1 MFTYIFINS
10 PSVQHNQ
17 LPHDRSSKGS
27 LEVRWTSISPLNT
40 EKKVGVG
47 GESLSKIY
55 VLDTNVLLQDP
66 RSIFSFEDNEVV
78 IPAVVLEEVDS
89 KKRYM
94 DEIGRNAR
102 QVSKLID
109 NMRQTGKLHEKIP
122 LENGGVL
129 RIELN
134 HRSFHQLQ
142 EIFVE
147 KTNDNRILAVAKNLS
162 LEEQA
167 MENGREVIL
176 VSKDALVR
184 VKADALGLQAEDF
197 LSDRVVEVDHIYTGL
212 LELYI
217 NNDLLNRFYEKG
229 ELNVT
234 ELANHPFYPN
244 QFIVMKDSLG
254 GSASAI
260 GVIDATGKK
269 VRKLIFNH
277 EHIWGIRSRNA
288 QQTMAFELLL
298 RKDIPLVTLIGKA
311 GTGKTL
317 LALAAGLMQTE
328 DLGEYK
334 KLLVA
339 RPIVP
344 VGKDLGF
351 LPGEKEEKLRPW
363 MQPIFDNLEYLFN
376 TKKPGELD
384 AILAGMGSIEV
395 EALTYIRGR
404 SIPEQFIIIDEA
416 QNLTKHEV
424 KTILTRV
431 GEKSKIVLMGDPE
444 QIDHPYL
451 DEYNNGLTYVVEKF
465 KEQKI
470 AGHIRLIKGER
481 SGLAQLA
488 ADLL

>member
-1 MFTYIFINS
+1 M
-10 PSVQHNQ
+10 
-17 LPHDRSSKGS
+17 
-27 LEVRWTSISPLNT
+27 
-40 EKKVGVG
+40 
-47 GESLSKIY
+47 SKIY

-66 RSIFSFEDNEVV
+66 NSIFSFEDNEVV

-102 QVSKLID
+102 QVSRNID
-109 NMRQTGKLHEKIP
+109 GLRANGKLHERIP
-122 LENGGVL
+122 LDNGGGL

-142 EIFVE
+142 EIFIE
-147 KTNDNRILAVAKNLS
+147 KTNDNRILAVAKNLA
-162 LEEQA
+162 LEEETK
-167 MENGREVIL
+167 ENGRQVIL

-184 VKADALGLQAEDF
+184 VKADAIGLVSEDF
-197 LSDRVVEVDHIYTGL
+197 LSDRVVENDHIYTGFL
-212 LELYI
+212 SVFIGNE
-217 NNDLLNRFYEKG
+217 LLNRFYEKG
-229 ELNVT
+229 ELPLVDV
-234 ELANHPFYPN
+234 ANHPFYPN
-244 QFIVMKDSLG
+244 QFILLKDALG
-254 GSASAI
+254 SSSSAVGMVDKNA
-260 GVIDATGKK
+260 AK
-269 VRKLIFNH
+269 VKKLIFDH
-277 EHIWGIRSRNA
+277 EHIWGIKPRNV
-288 QQTMAFELLL
+288 QQTMAVELLL
-298 RKDIPLVTLIGKA
+298 RKDLPLVTLTGKA

-344 VGKDLGF
+344 VGKDIGF

-363 MQPIFDNLEYLFN
+363 MQPIYDNLEYLFN
-376 TKKPGELD
+376 AKKPGELE

-404 SIPEQFIIIDEA
+404 SIPDQFIIIDEA

-431 GEKSKIVLMGDPE
+431 GEGSKIVLMGDPE

-451 DEYNNGLTYVVEKF
+451 DAYNNGLTYVVERF
-465 KEQKI
+465 KAQQI
-470 AGHIRLIKGER
+470 SGHVKLIKGER
-481 SGLAQLA
+481 SGIAQLA

>member
-1 MFTYIFINS
+1 M
-10 PSVQHNQ
+10 
-17 LPHDRSSKGS
+17 
-27 LEVRWTSISPLNT
+27 
-40 EKKVGVG
+40 
-47 GESLSKIY
+47 LSKIY

-66 RSIFSFEDNEVV
+66 NSIFSFEENEVV

-102 QVSKLID
+102 QVSRLID
-109 NMRQTGKLHEKIP
+109 SMRETGKLHEKIP
-122 LENGGVL
+122 LENGGSL

-134 HRSFHQLQ
+134 HRSFHELQ

-162 LEEQA
+162 LEEETK
-167 MENGREVIL
+167 ENGRTVIL

-184 VKADALGLQAEDF
+184 VKADAIGLISEDF
-197 LSDRVVEVDHIYTGL
+197 LSDRVVENDHLYPGFLEVYIGL
-212 LELYI
+212 DI
-217 NNDLLNRFYEKG
+217 MNRFYEKG
-229 ELNVT
+229 ELPLS
-234 ELANHPFYPN
+234 EIANHPFYPN
-244 QFIVMKDSLG
+244 QFLVMKDALG
-254 GSASAI
+254 SSSSALGIVDKS
-260 GVIDATGKK
+260 GKK
-269 VRKLIFNH
+269 VKKLIFDH
-277 EHIWGIRSRNA
+277 DHIWGIKPRNV
-288 QQTMAFELLL
+288 QQTMALELLL
-298 RKDIPLVTLIGKA
+298 RNDLPLVTLIGKA

-317 LALAAGLMQTE
+317 LALASGLMQTE
-328 DLGEYK
+328 DYGQYK

-376 TKKPGELD
+376 VKKPGELD

-404 SIPEQFIIIDEA
+404 SIPDQFIIIDEA

-431 GEKSKIVLMGDPE
+431 GEGSKIVLMGDPE

-451 DEYNNGLTYVVEKF
+451 DAYNNGLTYVVERF
-465 KEQKI
+465 KDQVI
-470 AGHIRLIKGER
+470 SGHVKLVKGER

>member
-1 MFTYIFINS
+1 LT
-10 PSVQHNQ
+10 
-17 LPHDRSSKGS
+17 
-27 LEVRWTSISPLNT
+27 
-40 EKKVGVG
+40 
-47 GESLSKIY
+47 KIY

-66 RSIFSFEDNEVV
+66 HAIFSFQDNEVV

-102 QVSKLID
+102 QVSRLID
-109 NMRQTGKLHEKIP
+109 GLRETGKLHEKIL
-122 LENGGVL
+122 LESGGTL

-162 LEEQA
+162 LEEQTKEA
-167 MENGREVIL
+167 GRPVIL

-184 VKADALGLQAEDF
+184 VKADAIGLISEDF
-197 LSDRVVEVDHIYTGL
+197 LSDRVVERDDLHTGFT
-212 LELYI
+212 EAFVETSI
-217 NNDLLNRFYEKG
+217 LNKFYEKG
-229 ELNVT
+229 A
-234 ELANHPFYPN
+234 LALGEIASHSFYPN
-244 QFIVMKDSLG
+244 QFVLLRDLLG
-254 GSASAI
+254 SSASGI
-260 GVIDATGKK
+260 GIVDKK
-269 VRKLIFNH
+269 KKLLRKLIADH
-277 EHIWGIRSRNA
+277 EGKQIWGIRARNV
-288 QQTMAFELLL
+288 QQVMALELLL
-298 RKDIPLVTLIGKA
+298 RTDLPLVTLTGRA

-317 LALAAGLMQTE
+317 LALATGLYQTE
-328 DLGEYK
+328 DMGRYK

-344 VGKDLGF
+344 VGKDLGY
-351 LPGEKEEKLRPW
+351 LPGEKQEKLRPW
-363 MQPIFDNLEYLFN
+363 MQPIFDNLEFLFN

-404 SIPEQFIIIDEA
+404 SIPDQFIIIDEA

-431 GEKSKIVLMGDPE
+431 GEGSKIVLMGDPD

-451 DEYNNGLTYVVEKF
+451 DAYNNGLTYVVEKF
-465 KEQKI
+465 KDQEI
-470 AGHIRLIKGER
+470 AGHVNLIKGER
-481 SGLAQLA
+481 SALAQLA
-488 ADLL
+488 ADLLK

>member
-1 MFTYIFINS
+1 M
-10 PSVQHNQ
+10 
-17 LPHDRSSKGS
+17 
-27 LEVRWTSISPLNT
+27 
-40 EKKVGVG
+40 
-47 GESLSKIY
+47 SKIY

-66 RSIFSFEDNEVV
+66 YSIFSFEDNEVV

-94 DEIGRNAR
+94 DEVGRNAR
-102 QVSKLID
+102 HVSRLID
-109 NMRQTGKLHEKIP
+109 GLRASGKLHEKIP
-122 LENGGVL
+122 LEGGGTI

-134 HRSFHQLQ
+134 HRSFHELQ
-142 EIFVE
+142 DIFIE
-147 KTNDNRILAVAKNLS
+147 KTNDNRILAVAKNLF

-167 MENGREVIL
+167 KENGKPVII

-184 VKADALGLQAEDF
+184 VKADAIGLTAEDF
-197 LSDRVVEVDHIYTGL
+197 LNDRVVEVEHIYTGFFELHLPIEL
-212 LELYI
+212 LG
-217 NNDLLNRFYEKG
+217 RFYEKG
-229 ELNVT
+229 ELSLSEV
-234 ELANHPFYPN
+234 ANHPFYPN
-244 QFIVMKDSLG
+244 QYLLMKDILG
-254 GSASAI
+254 SSASAI
-260 GVIDATGKK
+260 GMVDKTSKK
-269 VRKLIFNH
+269 VKKLTLNQ
-277 EHIWGIRSRNA
+277 EHVWGIHPRNV
-288 QQTMAFELLL
+288 QQTMAIELLL
-298 RKDIPLVTLIGKA
+298 RKDIPLVTLTGKA

-317 LALAAGLMQTE
+317 LALAAGLMHTE
-328 DLGEYK
+328 DLREYK

-351 LPGEKEEKLRPW
+351 LPGEKQEKLRPW
-363 MQPIFDNLEYLFN
+363 MQPIYDNLEYLFN

-404 SIPEQFIIIDEA
+404 SLPKQFIIIDEA

-431 GEKSKIVLMGDPE
+431 GEGSKIVLMGDPE

-451 DEYNNGLTYVVEKF
+451 DAYNNGLTYVVEKF
-465 KEQKI
+465 KDQDI
-470 AGHIRLIKGER
+470 SGHVKLLKGER
-481 SGLAQLA
+481 SGLARLA

>member
-1 MFTYIFINS
+1 M
-10 PSVQHNQ
+10 
-17 LPHDRSSKGS
+17 G
-27 LEVRWTSISPLNT
+27 
-40 EKKVGVG
+40 
-47 GESLSKIY
+47 KIY

-66 RSIFSFEDNEVV
+66 RAIFSFDDNEVV

-109 NMRQTGKLHEKIP
+109 NLRQTGKLHEKIQ
-122 LENGGVL
+122 LETGGSI

-134 HRSFHQLQ
+134 HRSFHELQ
-142 EIFVE
+142 DIFVE

-162 LEEQA
+162 LEEQSK
-167 MENGREVIL
+167 EDGKQVIL
-176 VSKDALVR
+176 ISKDALVR
-184 VKADALGLQAEDF
+184 VKADALGLQSEDF
-197 LSDRVVEVDHIYTGL
+197 LNDRVVEVDHIYSGY
-212 LELYI
+212 LEIYI
-217 NNDLLNRFYEKG
+217 NRNLLDLFYEKG
-229 ELNVT
+229 ELHVT
-234 ELANHPFYPN
+234 ELVNHPFYPN
-244 QFIVMKDSLG
+244 QFILLKDALG
-254 GSASAI
+254 GSSSAI
-260 GVIDATGKK
+260 GIVDMTGKV
-269 VRKLIFNH
+269 VRKLHFKQD
-277 EHIWGIRSRNA
+277 HIWGIKPRNV

-298 RKDIPLVTLIGKA
+298 RNDIPLVTLIGKA

-328 DLGEYK
+328 DLGQYK

-344 VGKDLGF
+344 VGKDIGF
-351 LPGEKEEKLRPW
+351 LPGEKQEKLRPW
-363 MQPIFDNLEYLFN
+363 MQPIYDNLEYLFN

-431 GEKSKIVLMGDPE
+431 GERSKIVFMGDTE

-465 KEQKI
+465 KDQKI
-470 AGHIRLIKGER
+470 AGHIRLVKGER

>member
-1 MFTYIFINS
+1 M
-10 PSVQHNQ
+10 
-17 LPHDRSSKGS
+17 R
-27 LEVRWTSISPLNT
+27 
-40 EKKVGVG
+40 
-47 GESLSKIY
+47 KIY

-66 RSIFSFEDNEVV
+66 NSIFSFEENEVV

-109 NMRQTGKLHEKIP
+109 QLRETGKLHEKIP
-122 LENGGVL
+122 LPNGGSL

-162 LEEQA
+162 LEEQTK
-167 MENGREVIL
+167 EDGRTVIL
-176 VSKDALVR
+176 VSKDTLVR
-184 VKADALGLQAEDF
+184 VKADAIGLIAEDF
-197 LSDRVVEVDHIYTGL
+197 LSDRVVEIDHIYSGFL
-212 LELYI
+212 DLYI
-217 NNDLLNRFYEKG
+217 SGENLNRFYEKN
-229 ELNVT
+229 ELILSEIT
-234 ELANHPFYPN
+234 NHPFYPN
-244 QFIVMKDSLG
+244 QFVIMKDALG
-254 GSASAI
+254 GSSSAI
-260 GVIDATGKK
+260 GKVDHTGKK
-269 VRKLIFNH
+269 IQRLVFDH
-277 EHIWGIRSRNA
+277 DHIWGIRPRNV
-288 QQTMAFELLL
+288 QQTMALELLL
-298 RKDIPLVTLIGKA
+298 RTDLPLVTLIGKA

-328 DLGEYK
+328 DLGTYK

-344 VGKDLGF
+344 VGKDIGF

-404 SIPEQFIIIDEA
+404 SIPDQIIIIDEA

-431 GEKSKIVLMGDPE
+431 GERSKIVLMGDPE

-465 KEQKI
+465 KEQPI
-470 AGHIRLIKGER
+470 AGHVKLVKGER

>member
-1 MFTYIFINS
+1 MGN
-10 PSVQHNQ
+10 
-17 LPHDRSSKGS
+17 
-27 LEVRWTSISPLNT
+27 
-40 EKKVGVG
+40 
-47 GESLSKIY
+47 KIY

-66 RSIFSFEDNEVV
+66 YSIFSFEDNEVV

-94 DEIGRNAR
+94 DEVGRNAR

-109 NMRQTGKLHEKIP
+109 RLRENGKLHEKI
-122 LENGGVL
+122 LLDNGGVL

-134 HRSFHQLQ
+134 HRSFQQLQ
-142 EIFVE
+142 DIFVE

-162 LEEQA
+162 LEEQVK
-167 MENGREVIL
+167 ENGRSVIL

-184 VKADALGLQAEDF
+184 VKADAIGLQAEDF
-197 LSDRVVEVDHIYTGL
+197 LSDRVVDIDHIYTGF

-217 NNDLLNRFYEKG
+217 NAEHLNRFYEKS
-229 ELNVT
+229 ELVLS
-234 ELANHPFYPN
+234 EIAHHPFYPN
-244 QFIVMKDSLG
+244 QFVIMKDALG
-254 GSASAI
+254 SSASAI
-260 GVIDATGKK
+260 GIVDHTGKK
-269 VRKLIFNH
+269 VKKLIFHH
-277 EHIWGIRSRNA
+277 EHVWGIRPRNV
-288 QQTMAFELLL
+288 QQTMAFELLM
-298 RKDIPLVTLIGKA
+298 REDISLVTLIGKA

-328 DLGEYK
+328 DLGTYK

-344 VGKDLGF
+344 VGKDIGF
-351 LPGEKEEKLRPW
+351 LPGEKQEKLRPW

-384 AILAGMGSIEV
+384 AILAGMSSIEV

-404 SIPEQFIIIDEA
+404 SLPEQFIIIDEA

-431 GEKSKIVLMGDPE
+431 GEKSKIILMGDPE

-470 AGHIRLIKGER
+470 AGHVRLIKGER

-488 ADLL
+488 ADIL

>member
-1 MFTYIFINS
+1 MN
-10 PSVQHNQ
+10 
-17 LPHDRSSKGS
+17 
-27 LEVRWTSISPLNT
+27 
-40 EKKVGVG
+40 
-47 GESLSKIY
+47 KIY

-66 RSIFSFEDNEVV
+66 YSIFSFEDNEVV

-109 NMRQTGKLHEKIP
+109 SLRQAGKLHEKIP

-134 HRSFHQLQ
+134 HRSFQQLQ

-162 LEEQA
+162 IEE
-167 MENGREVIL
+167 ESKEDGRLVIL
-176 VSKDALVR
+176 VSKDTLVR
-184 VKADALGLQAEDF
+184 VKADAIGLISEDF
-197 LSDRVVEVDHIYTGL
+197 LSDRVIENDHIYTGII
-212 LELYI
+212 ELYM
-217 NNDLLNRFYEKG
+217 NVELLNRYYEKG
-229 ELNVT
+229 ELPLSEIT
-234 ELANHPFYPN
+234 NHPYYPN
-244 QFIVMKDSLG
+244 QFLIMKDALG
-254 GSASAI
+254 SSSSAI
-260 GVIDATGKK
+260 GMVEKTGKK
-269 VRKLIFNH
+269 VKKLIF
-277 EHIWGIRSRNA
+277 EYDHIWGIKPRNV
-288 QQTMAFELLL
+288 QQTMAIELLL
-298 RKDIPLVTLIGKA
+298 RKDLQLITLIGKA

-328 DLGEYK
+328 DLREYK

-363 MQPIFDNLEYLFN
+363 MQPIYDNLEYLFN

-404 SIPEQFIIIDEA
+404 SIPDQFIIIDEA

-431 GEKSKIVLMGDPE
+431 GEGSKIVLMGDPE

-451 DEYNNGLTYVVEKF
+451 DAYNNGLTYVVEKF
-465 KEQKI
+465 KDQSI
-470 AGHIRLIKGER
+470 AGHIKLVKGER

>member
-1 MFTYIFINS
+1 M
-10 PSVQHNQ
+10 
-17 LPHDRSSKGS
+17 
-27 LEVRWTSISPLNT
+27 
-40 EKKVGVG
+40 
-47 GESLSKIY
+47 SKIY

>member
-1 MFTYIFINS
+1 M
-10 PSVQHNQ
+10 
-17 LPHDRSSKGS
+17 SK
-27 LEVRWTSISPLNT
+27 
-40 EKKVGVG
+40 
-47 GESLSKIY
+47 KIY

-66 RSIFSFEDNEVV
+66 YSIFSFQDNEVV

-94 DEIGRNAR
+94 DEVGRNAR
-102 QVSKLID
+102 QVSKIID
-109 NMRQTGKLHEKIP
+109 NLRKNGKLHEKIP
-122 LENGGVL
+122 LDNGGVL

-134 HRSFHQLQ
+134 HRSFQQLQ

-162 LEEQA
+162 LEEQTK
-167 MENGREVIL
+167 ENGRPVIL

-184 VKADALGLQAEDF
+184 VKADAIGLEAEDF
-197 LSDRVVEVDHIYTGL
+197 LSDRVVEIDHIYTGFL
-212 LELYI
+212 DLYI
-217 NNDLLNRFYEKG
+217 SPEHLARFYEKG
-229 ELNVT
+229 ELVLSEIT
-234 ELANHPFYPN
+234 NHPFYPN
-244 QFIVMKDSLG
+244 QFIIMKDALG
-254 GSASAI
+254 GSSSAL
-260 GVIDATGKK
+260 GMVDHTGKK
-269 VRKLIFNH
+269 VRKLIFH
-277 EHIWGIRSRNA
+277 YDHIWGIRPRNV
-288 QQTMAFELLL
+288 QQTMACELLL
-298 RKDIPLVTLIGKA
+298 RTDIPLVTLIGKA

-328 DLGEYK
+328 DLRLYK

-344 VGKDLGF
+344 VGKDIGY
-351 LPGEKEEKLRPW
+351 LPGEKQEKLRPW
-363 MQPIFDNLEYLFN
+363 MQPIFDNLHFLFD
-376 TKKPGELD
+376 TKKPSELD
-384 AILAGMGSIEV
+384 AILSGMGSIEV

-431 GEKSKIVLMGDPE
+431 GERSKIVLMGDPA

-465 KEQKI
+465 KDQKV
-470 AGHIRLIKGER
+470 AGHVRLIKGER
-481 SGLAQLA
+481 SSLAQLA

>member
-1 MFTYIFINS
+1 M
-10 PSVQHNQ
+10 
-17 LPHDRSSKGS
+17 
-27 LEVRWTSISPLNT
+27 
-40 EKKVGVG
+40 
-47 GESLSKIY
+47 SKIY

-66 RSIFSFEDNEVV
+66 YAIFSFQTNEVV

-102 QVSKLID
+102 HVSKLID
-109 NMRQTGKLHEKIP
+109 GFRKQGKLHEKIP
-122 LENGGVL
+122 LHNGGTI

-134 HRSFHQLQ
+134 HRSFQ
-142 EIFVE
+142 ELEDIFVE

-162 LEEQA
+162 NEEGDKP
-167 MENGREVIL
+167 NGKSVIL
-176 VSKDALVR
+176 VSKDTLVR

-197 LSDRVVEVDHIYTGL
+197 LNDRVIEDSDSYFGFKEIYVQREYL
-212 LELYI
+212 
-217 NNDLLNRFYEKG
+217 DKFYEKG
-229 ELNVT
+229 ELLISKIS
-234 ELANHPFYPN
+234 EIPFYSQ
-244 QFIVMKDSLG
+244 QFLLLKDSLG
-254 GSASAI
+254 SSSSAI
-260 GVIDATGKK
+260 GIVDPSGKTLK
-269 VRKLIFNH
+269 KLVYDH
-277 EHIWGIRSRNA
+277 DPIWGIKPRNV
-288 QQTMAFELLL
+288 QQTMALELLL
-298 RKDIPLVTLIGKA
+298 RTDIPLVTLAGKA

-317 LALAAGLMQTE
+317 LALAAGLLQTE
-328 DLGEYK
+328 DFQAYK

-344 VGKDLGF
+344 VGKDIGF
-351 LPGEKEEKLRPW
+351 LPGEKQEKLRPW

-384 AILAGMGSIEV
+384 NILAGMGSIEV

-431 GEKSKIVLMGDPE
+431 GERSKIVLMGDPA

-451 DEYNNGLTYVVEKF
+451 DEYNNGLTYVIEKF
-465 KEQKI
+465 KEQQI
-470 AGHIRLIKGER
+470 AGHIKLLKGER

>member
-1 MFTYIFINS
+1 M
-10 PSVQHNQ
+10 
-17 LPHDRSSKGS
+17 LPIGRTPVS
-27 LEVRWTSISPLNT
+27 LPLQT
-40 EKKVGVG
+40 EKNNRVG
-47 GESLSKIY
+47 GGSLSKIY

-66 RSIFSFEDNEVV
+66 HSIFSFEDNEVV

-102 QVSKLID
+102 HVSKLID
-109 NMRQTGKLHEKIP
+109 RLRETGRLHERIP

-162 LEEQA
+162 LEEQTK
-167 MENGREVIL
+167 ENGRAVIL
-176 VSKDALVR
+176 VSKDTLVR

-197 LSDRVVEVDHIYTGL
+197 LSDRVVEVDHIYTG
-212 LELYI
+212 ELTLYL
-217 NNDLLNRFYEKG
+217 NTDLLNRFYEKG
-229 ELNVT
+229 ELSLS

-244 QFIVMKDSLG
+244 QFIVMKDALG
-254 GSASAI
+254 TSSSAI
-260 GVIDATGKK
+260 GIVDHIGKK
-269 VRKLIFNH
+269 VKKLVFNH
-277 EHIWGIRSRNA
+277 DHIWGIRPRNA
-288 QQTMAFELLL
+288 QQSMAFELLL
-298 RKDIPLVTLIGKA
+298 RDDIPLVTLIGKA

-317 LALAAGLMQTE
+317 LALAAGLLQTE
-328 DLGEYK
+328 DLGKFK

-344 VGKDLGF
+344 VGKDLGY
-351 LPGEKEEKLRPW
+351 LPGEKQEKLRPW

-404 SIPEQFIIIDEA
+404 SIPEQYIIIDEA

-431 GEKSKIVLMGDPE
+431 GDRSKIVLMGDPE

-451 DEYNNGLTYVVEKF
+451 DEYNNGLTYVLEKF
-465 KEQKI
+465 KDQKI
-470 AGHIRLIKGER
+470 AGHIKLVKGER

-488 ADLL
+488 ADIL